1 MDYRKKYIKYK
12 SKYLSL
18 KNANFQLKV
27 DNNQFGGGWEDATD
41 FGKACN
47 DSKSEKP
54 KFPRD
59 VDFSADWKIN
69 KYMISTKDILTFKNL
84 KLGKTEDELKFEVIR
99 KTFESDGDKPVLFVM
114 AGISTNSLCGT
125 AEVLVRNH
133 ESLRGKFK
141 EIYIINNNSFK
152 AYQDDACQTYRDVRK
167 KALNKETILRT
178 ELTKEE
184 LNDIYDGEI
193 RLAKE
198 IAQMVHKI
206 ITEELKLTNV
216 HVFGKCAGGEIA
228 LNLVCHSDIYK
239 ALYLAVPGS
248 VRHITPLYDIS
259 PKRLESMHFI
269 FGWNENDDYAFN
281 WNGRSSTEKEV
292 YDEEMGKLEAKKKIG
307 INYESY
313 MFRPGNKNPEG
324 KDDGHQPPDKLF
336 DKIAKSIN

>member
-1 MDYRKKYIKYK
+1 MDYHKKYLKYK
-12 SKYLSL
+12 SKYLLL
-18 KNANFQLKV
+18 KNNN
-27 DNNQFGGGWEDATD
+27 NNQFGGGGWEDATD

-167 KALNKETILRT
+167 KALNNNCL
-178 ELTKEE
+178 
-184 LNDIYDGEI
+184 
-193 RLAKE
+193 
-198 IAQMVHKI
+198 
-206 ITEELKLTNV
+206 
-216 HVFGKCAGGEIA
+216 
-228 LNLVCHSDIYK
+228 
-239 ALYLAVPGS
+239 
-248 VRHITPLYDIS
+248 
-259 PKRLESMHFI
+259 FI
-269 FGWNENDDYAFN
+269 FH
-281 WNGRSSTEKEV
+281 S
-292 YDEEMGKLEAKKKIG
+292 
-307 INYESY
+307 
-313 MFRPGNKNPEG
+313 
-324 KDDGHQPPDKLF
+324 
-336 DKIAKSIN
+336 